1 MVTTHRLF
9 ADAWLDAL
17 SVETPSDAAAS
28 VIDAALARVD
38 GALDQFRA
46 RVQEVE
52 RGGDPARVAPLLRAE
67 TAILPDAAATADD
80 AVHAVMLRIA
90 FKRRAL
96 LPLFPPLLER
106 LRVAH
111 GEAVVVCARTRWRL
125 MARRALADPGG
136 PSSPIHGHG
145 TRYVKSDRFDARAVE
160 SLPPGDRVRADRAL
174 KRLGESPIP
183 VELDF
188 RPLELGGVAV
198 AGLWSVKAGG
208 SNRFILRREQDRRGP
223 FFIVED
229 VGPWRDEVAV

>member
-17 SVETPSDAAAS
+17 SVETPPDRAAL
-28 VIDAALARVD
+28 VIDAALTQVD
-38 GALDQFRA
+38 EALDQFRA
-46 RVQEVE
+46 RVQDLE
-52 RGGDPARVAPLLRAE
+52 RGRDPAHIVSLLHAE

-80 AVHAVMLRIA
+80 AVHTVMRRVA

-106 LRVAH
+106 LRAAH
-111 GEAVVVCARTRWRL
+111 GEAAVVCARTRWRL
-125 MARRALADPGG
+125 MAWRALADPGG

-160 SLPPGDRVRADRAL
+160 NLPPGDRVRADRAL
-174 KRLGESPIP
+174 KRLGENPIP

-188 RPLELGGVAV
+188 RPLEIGRVETV
-198 AGLWSVKAGG
+198 GLWSVKAGG
-208 SNRFILRREQDRRGP
+208 SNRFILRQEQHRRGP
-223 FFIVED
+223 VFVVED
-229 VGPWRDEVAV
+229 VGLWREDVAV

>member
-9 ADAWLDAL
+9 ADVWLDAL
-17 SVETPSDAAAS
+17 FADIPPEAAAS
-28 VIDAALARVD
+28 VIDAAVSRV
-38 GALDQFRA
+38 GEALDQFRV
-46 RVQEVE
+46 RVQEKE
-52 RGGDPARVAPLLRAE
+52 RGGDPAQIAPLLHAE
-67 TAILPDAAATADD
+67 TAILPDAAAAADD
-80 AVHAVMLRIA
+80 AVHTVMRRVA

-106 LRVAH
+106 LGAAH
-111 GEAVVVCARTRWRL
+111 GEAAVVCARTRWRL
-125 MARRALADPGG
+125 MAARALADPGG

-160 SLPPGDRVRADRAL
+160 NLPPGDRVRADRAL

-208 SNRFILRREQDRRGP
+208 SNRFILRQEQDRRGP

-229 VGPWRDEVAV
+229 VGLWREEVAV